1 MKKVLTNHKK
11 IMILKDNE
19 GFAPWPELNQSI
31 ILLINSAKNLKSEEI
46 QAYLQ
51 RMLPT
56 YKARNLKPIS
66 ELKNLPFG
74 IKGNA

>member
-56 YKARNLKPIS
+56 YKARNLNQFQN
-66 ELKNLPFG
+66 LKIYLLE
-74 IKGNA
+74 